1 MVDCTPAN
9 GTPFPPYTGVRVCCT
24 YAIRFF
30 VPPAPPL
37 IPGSPLADFY
47 LRQLPAFKL
56 SCVNCNPSRAILCGT
71 YLIIKGVLPCVN
83 LQLVYLKQL

>member
-1 MVDCTPAN
+1 MNKKVISAMLAASMAVSLAAPDSR
-9 GTPFPPYTGVRVCCT
+9 FP
-24 YAIRFF
+24 I
-30 VPPAPPL
+30 
-37 IPGSPLADFY
+37 ADFY